1 MMLGEG
7 GSSFFDLE
15 SIDEKVCASRDD
27 QAGGRSPKVERA
39 DKVSPGGAGILQRYT
54 CTGNTSCV
62 TVTSG
67 PCHCV
72 TIKING
78 HMIADEIGG

>member
-1 MMLGEG
+1 M
-7 GSSFFDLE
+7 DLE
-15 SIDEKVCASRDD
+15 SINEKVRAGRDD

-54 CTGNTSCV
+54 CTGKRDRGV

-67 PCHCV
+67 TCHCV